1 MTLIDT
7 SVLIDLFND
16 TATGALGRF
25 EQLLQ
30 DGEDFAICGI
40 VLTEVLQGIRS
51 DRQHAAV
58 RAALES
64 YLFLPMERPIFEHA
78 AEICHGL
85 HRRGITIR
93 KPVDCMIAA
102 TAMEHNA
109 WLLNNDRD
117 FDPIARYY
125 GLRVGLNL

>member
-1 MTLIDT
+1 MTLVDT

-16 TATGALGRF
+16 TATVALARF
-25 EQLLQ
+25 EQLLLE
-30 DGEDFAICGI
+30 GEDFAICGV

-51 DRQHAAV
+51 DRQHVSV

-64 YLFLPMERPIFEHA
+64 YLYLPMDRVVFEQA
-78 AEICHGL
+78 AEIYRGL
-85 HRRGITIR
+85 RRRGITIR

-109 WLLNNDRD
+109 WLLHNDRD
-117 FDPIARYY
+117 FEPIARHF
-125 GLRVGLNL
+125 GLKVHS